1 VESSVLHQTWMAD
14 GRNLMTTLFQDVR
27 YGLRL
32 LWKSPGFTIVAVLS
46 LALGVGANT
55 AIFSIVDA
63 VLLRSLPFSH
73 PDRLVKIVAN
83 NRGVGA
89 RDIGLSVPEFDD
101 LRLRA
106 GIFEQVSA
114 LNGGPANL
122 TGGERPQ
129 HLELLEVSPNYF
141 SMLGTS
147 AHIGRVFGPGDE
159 APGFAE
165 AAVISDSLWA
175 SGFGRDPGVLGR
187 KMLLDNDPYT
197 IVGVLPPGFHHP
209 GPTLATDVEIWITAG
224 FRADPFPKPDRSLR
238 SLPGAIGLLKP
249 GISREQAQARLNAF
263 TAQLRAE
270 YATDYPAGSDWSIE
284 IEPLQESLVGNV
296 RPMLLV
302 LMGAVALV
310 ILLASVNV
318 ANLLLARAS
327 GRQRE
332 MAVRRAL
339 GATRSRLILQML
351 TESLILSLVSGVVG
365 LLTGIAAL
373 RFVPFLPGRIPRLT
387 EVQVDW
393 TVLGF
398 ALFVSLLAGLGFG
411 LVPALQSSKAEIA
424 VAIRE
429 GARGSGTSRKTKRL
443 RGLLIA
449 SESAL
454 AVVLMV
460 GAGLL
465 LRTFW
470 GLLQQNPGF
479 NPSRIVA
486 ANLYLPV
493 PNNPDLDRYA
503 KSEVFNTFVR
513 EAVRR
518 IGGLPGIDLA
528 SMTTDL
534 PVAHLSRRRA
544 VDIEDRPDESRKGLF
559 SEITSVTPEHFKLL
573 QASLVRGRYFT
584 EDDDT
589 GKQQV
594 AIVDEST
601 ARTYWP
607 DQDPVGRR
615 LSMRSP
621 RGAASPPCIV
631 VGVIKDIKSDGLDQ
645 SGAPHIY
652 RPIYQFPGPRSLS
665 LIVTVRTSLSAATL
679 EPLIRRELQAVDP
692 DLPVFNVRTM
702 NEVIDGSLSSRRF
715 SAELVGVFAVVA
727 LLLASVG
734 IYGLLAYMVGQRAH
748 EIGVRMALGA
758 TPSIIGKMI
767 VSRGVGLAGI
777 GVGLGLIL
785 SGIMAPLISSLLYG
799 VTPFD
804 PEVFVAVPLILMV
817 VVLLASY
824 IPARRAARVNPIV
837 ALRAS

>member
-1 VESSVLHQTWMAD
+1 
-14 GRNLMTTLFQDVR
+14 MTTLFQDVR

-55 AIFSIVDA
+55 AIFSIVNA

-89 RDIGLSVPEFDD
+89 QDIGLSVPELDD
-101 LRLRA
+101 LRTRA
-106 GIFEQVSA
+106 GVFDQVTA
-114 LNGGPANL
+114 TQGGPTNL

-175 SGFGRDPGVLGR
+175 RGFGRDPGVLGR
-187 KMLLDNDPYT
+187 RLQLDNDPYT
-197 IVGVLPPGFHHP
+197 IVGVLPPGFRHP
-209 GPTLATDVEIWITAG
+209 GRTVTTDVEIWITAG

-238 SLPGAIGLLKP
+238 YLPGAIGLLKP
-249 GISREQAQARLNAF
+249 GISLEQAQSRLNAF

-270 YATDYPAGSDWSIE
+270 YATDYPAGSGWSIE
-284 IEPLQESLVGNV
+284 VEPLQESLVGNV

-302 LMGAVALV
+302 LMGAVVLI
-310 ILLASVNV
+310 ILLALVNV

-332 MAVRRAL
+332 MAVRLAM
-339 GATRSRLILQML
+339 GATRSRMIRQLL
-351 TESLILSLVSGVVG
+351 TESMILSLVSGVVG
-365 LLTGIAAL
+365 VLTAIAAL
-373 RFVPFLPGRIPRLT
+373 HFVQFLPARIPRLA

-393 TVLGF
+393 TVLAF
-398 ALFVSLLAGLGFG
+398 ALLVSLLAGLGFG

-429 GARGSGTSRKTKRL
+429 GARGSGTSGKTNRL

-470 GLLQQNPGF
+470 GLLQENPGF

-493 PNNPDLDRYA
+493 PNNPDMDRYA
-503 KSEVFNTFVR
+503 KPEILNSFVR

-518 IGGLPGIDLA
+518 VSAIPRVDLA

-534 PVAHLSRRRA
+534 PVTHLSRRRP
-544 VDIEDRPDESRKGLF
+544 VNIEDRPDESGKGLF
-559 SEITSVTPEHFKLL
+559 SEITSVTPEYFKVL

-589 GKQQV
+589 GKQPV
-594 AIVDEST
+594 AIVDESA

-607 DQDPVGRR
+607 DSDPIGRR
-615 LSMRSP
+615 LSIRST
-621 RGAASPPCIV
+621 RGAANPPWCTV

-665 LIVTVRTSLSAATL
+665 LSVTVRTSLPATSL
-679 EPLIRRELQAVDP
+679 EPLIRREIQAVDP

-702 NEVIDGSLSSRRF
+702 NEVIDGSLASRRF

-758 TPSIIGKMI
+758 TPSTIGKMI
-767 VSRGVGLAGI
+767 VSRGASLAGI
-777 GVGLGLIL
+777 GVVIGLIL

-799 VTPFD
+799 VRPID
-804 PEVFVAVPLILMV
+804 PEVFIAVPLILMV

-824 IPARRAARVNPIV
+824 IPARRAARVSPIV
-837 ALRAS
+837 ALRES

>member
-1 VESSVLHQTWMAD
+1 
-14 GRNLMTTLFQDVR
+14 MTTLLHDMR
-27 YGLRL
+27 YGLRV
-32 LWKSPGFTIVAVLS
+32 LWKSPGFAIVAVLS

-55 AIFSIVDA
+55 AIFSIVNA

-73 PDRLVKIVAN
+73 AERLVKIVAS

-101 LRLRA
+101 LRSRA
-106 GIFEQVSA
+106 GVFDQVA
-114 LNGGPANL
+114 ATLGGPTNL
-122 TGGERPQ
+122 TGGERPERF
-129 HLELLEVSPNYF
+129 ELLEVSPNYF
-141 SMLGTS
+141 SMLGIS
-147 AHIGRVFGPGDE
+147 AHIGRVFGPSDE

-175 SGFGRDPGVLGR
+175 RGFGRDPGVLGR
-187 KMLLDNDPYT
+187 KIQLDNDPYT
-197 IVGVLPPGFHHP
+197 IVGVLPPGFRHP
-209 GPTLATDVEIWITAG
+209 GSTVSTDVEIWVTCG
-224 FRADPFPKPDRSLR
+224 FRADPFPKPERSLR
-238 SLPGAIGLLKP
+238 ILPGAIGLLKP
-249 GISREQAQARLNAF
+249 GIGLEQAQSRLDAF
-263 TAQLRAE
+263 ASQLRAE

-284 IEPLQESLVGNV
+284 AEPLQDSLVGNV

-302 LMGAVALV
+302 LMGAVVLIV
-310 ILLASVNV
+310 LLASVNV

-332 MAVRRAL
+332 VAVRLAL
-339 GATRSRLILQML
+339 GASRARMIRQML
-351 TESLILSLVSGVVG
+351 TESVILSLVSGVVG
-365 LLTGIAAL
+365 VLTAIAAL
-373 RFVPFLPGRIPRLT
+373 HFVQFLPVQIPRLA

-393 TVLGF
+393 TVLSF
-398 ALFVSLLAGLGFG
+398 ALLVSLLAGLGFG

-429 GARGSGTSRKTKRL
+429 GARGSGTSGKTNRL

-449 SESAL
+449 SETAL

-470 GLLQQNPGF
+470 GLLQENPGF

-486 ANLYLPV
+486 ANVYLPV
-493 PNNPDLDRYA
+493 PNNPDMDRYA
-503 KSEVFNTFVR
+503 KPEIFNTFVR

-518 IGGLPGIDLA
+518 VGALPGIDLA

-534 PVAHLSRRRA
+534 PVAHLSRRRP
-544 VDIEDRPDESRKGLF
+544 VNIEDRPDESGKGLF
-559 SEITSVTPEHFKLL
+559 SEITSVTPEYFKVL

-589 GKQQV
+589 DKQPV

-607 DQDPVGRR
+607 DRDPIGRR

-621 RGAASPPCIV
+621 RGAANPPWCTV
-631 VGVIKDIKSDGLDQ
+631 VGVIKDINSDGLDQ

-652 RPIYQFPGPRSLS
+652 RPIYQFPGSRALTKS
-665 LIVTVRTSLSAATL
+665 VTVRTSLSATSL
-679 EPLIRRELQAVDP
+679 EPQIRREIQAVDP

-702 NEVIDGSLSSRRF
+702 NEVIDGSLASRRF

-734 IYGLLAYMVGQRAH
+734 VYGLLAYMVGQRSH

-758 TPSIIGKMI
+758 MPSTIGKMI
-767 VSRGVGLAGI
+767 VSRGAGLAGI
-777 GVGLGLIL
+777 GVGIGLIL

-799 VTPFD
+799 VRPLD
-804 PEVFVAVPLILMV
+804 PEVFIAVPVILMV

-824 IPARRAARVNPIV
+824 IPAWRAARVNPIV
-837 ALRAS
+837 ALRRES